1 MLDFILKYW
10 IEFLFTGIL
19 TAFGFMFKH
28 YFSLIQKEF
37 KKEREEF
44 RKTIIEETNTKIDA
58 VKTSHKTEIDALIN
72 ETQYLKRG
80 LLSVQGKLFR
90 EECYRLLEE
99 GHVITLDEYEQLEDD
114 HDAYNALGGNHN
126 GDMLFGL
133 ATIKFEDQ
141 LRGE

>member
-1 MLDFILKYW
+1 MWEFILEYW
-10 IEFLFTGIL
+10 IELLFTGIVAAVSL
-19 TAFGFMFKH
+19 MFKH
-28 YFSLIQKEF
+28 YFSLIKKEF

-44 RKTIIEETNTKIDA
+44 QKVLRKETDDKIA
-58 VKTSHKTEIDALIN
+58 AIKEANKQEIDALVN

-90 EECYRLLEE
+90 EECYKLLEE
-99 GHVITLDEYEQLEDD
+99 GHTITLDEFEQLEDD

-133 ATIKFEDQ
+133 VTIKFEEN
-141 LRGE
+141 LKG